1 MEFYARIK
9 SDATPTE
16 IQQAITIESLPD
28 FCAFVS
34 SITPGEDGRLE
45 MFSDWGTHTV
55 SRELIREGL
64 RFTLPGCPNA
74 LAWTITTMGQGEIV
88 LHCVINRDTHE
99 QDFIE
104 TLEQFTSDW
113 AAGIRQKLGT
123 N

>member
-9 SDATPTE
+9 SDATVAD
-16 IQQAITIESLPD
+16 IQQAISIGSVPD

-34 SITPGEDGRLE
+34 SISPTEDGGLE

-88 LHCVINRDTHE
+88 LHCVINRETHE
-99 QDFIE
+99 PDFIE
-104 TLEQFTSDW
+104 TLEQFTNDW
-113 AAGIRQKLGT
+113 ASGIRKKLGSD
-123 N
+123 